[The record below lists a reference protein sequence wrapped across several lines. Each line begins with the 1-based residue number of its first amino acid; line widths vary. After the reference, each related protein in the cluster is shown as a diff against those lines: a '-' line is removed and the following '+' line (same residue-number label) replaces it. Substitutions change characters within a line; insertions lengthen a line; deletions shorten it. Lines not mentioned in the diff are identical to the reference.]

1 MTAATTAPS
10 MITRIGRT
18 AAGIAAAATVI
29 AAGPGTAI
37 AASALPASAS
47 ATTPSGRAASM
58 CSPAQIEAAT
68 CLNYAITAG
77 GDPWVS
83 AVTNEQ
89 AQPGGEAIAAK
100 FVASR
105 GKHFHD
111 TEQAR
116 LEALV
121 KGVHTDGYL
130 SPAYPYDGIGTA
142 AKGGA
147 HWEEQ
152 SYGEW
157 GPCGPSKCSVYDKVT
172 FTYTIA
178 TISHWTLVARYQS
191 TYGHRYEVSRWDCD
205 LRLDQGRASK
215 HLASWSICQEKSFSQ
230 SDNVI
235 EEGSTT
241 VTGDQGNWQFGQ
253 FKFGLGPPSGI
264 TLPFNFQSKRWYVE
278 GNGGLF
284 Y

>member
-1 MTAATTAPS
+1 MNAAATAPS
-10 MITRIGRT
+10 MITRIGRV
-18 AAGIAAAATVI
+18 AAVIAAAATLISASAGTTI
-29 AAGPGTAI
+29 AAGVLT
-37 AASALPASAS
+37 PASVTA
-47 ATTPSGRAASM
+47 PSGRAASM
-58 CSPAQIEAAT
+58 CTSAQIEAAT

-83 AVTNEQ
+83 AVTSEL

-105 GKHFHD
+105 GRHFHD
-111 TEQAR
+111 AEQAR
-116 LEALV
+116 LEAIIQ
-121 KGVHTDGYL
+121 GIHPDADL
-130 SPAYPYDGIGTA
+130 SPAYPYSGIGTA

-157 GPCGPSKCSVYDKVT
+157 GPCGPGSCSVYDKVT
-172 FTYTIA
+172 FTYTIS

-191 TYGHRYEVSRWDCD
+191 TYGHRYEVSGWDCD
-205 LRLDQGRASK
+205 LRLDQGSTSK
-215 HLASWSICQEKSFSQ
+215 HLASWSICQEKSPSQ
-230 SDNVI
+230 SENVI

-241 VTGDQGNWQFGQ
+241 VTGDQRDWQFGQ

-278 GNGGLF
+278 GNGGVF